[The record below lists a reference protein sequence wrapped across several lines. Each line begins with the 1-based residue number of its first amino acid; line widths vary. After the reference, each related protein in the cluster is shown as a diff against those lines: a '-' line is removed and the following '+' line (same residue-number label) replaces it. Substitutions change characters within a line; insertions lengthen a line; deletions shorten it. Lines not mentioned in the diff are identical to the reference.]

1 MNPLAVDIETVDAS
15 GVSSFRWWKPGFSI
29 QSLALS
35 WRNGFDIESW
45 FSMDP
50 DTIEQAIRRLAATG
64 RPLIVH
70 NLAFEKGVFETLYP
84 DLTFNWFA
92 DTMRLGQLHDN
103 GGDWRD
109 QVFIGDIL
117 DEEESPDLGL
127 SLEAVAS
134 RVLQRDLHHHKDE
147 RDDYLRSLG
156 VRSRFGGH
164 IHLLPS
170 DILERYNIADTRT
183 TLEVYEAL
191 APILDGVWQKD
202 WPLYHNRTRLMNAAY
217 RRGVKIDIESLERY
231 VYEIDRDVDKIEAE
245 FKSFHAENI
254 KKWAEMTGNNEFDFN
269 VGSNKQLKE
278 LFCDVL
284 GMEAKHL
291 TETGEKK
298 LKEETFSL
306 TPAHREYREAIERL
320 HKQYPSFKS
329 KHLSTWGPSGE
340 ILIKRRKRLLV
351 LSQALSTLW
360 MAKDGAG
367 RCHPEQKVAGT
378 RTNRVAGG
386 MNE

>member
-1 MNPLAVDIETVDAS
+1 MQPIALDIETLGPDRK
-15 GVSSFRWWKPGFSI
+15 SSFRWWMPGFSI

-35 WRNGFDIESW
+35 WREGLDIKSW
-45 FSMDP
+45 FTADAATI
-50 DTIEQAIRRLAATG
+50 DTAVKRLAATG

-84 DLTFNWFA
+84 DLEFNWFA
-92 DTMRLGQLHDN
+92 DTMRMGQLHDN

-109 QVFIGDIL
+109 QVFIGDVL
-117 DEEESPDLGL
+117 DEEDSPGLGL

-147 RDDYLRSLG
+147 RDEYLRSLG
-156 VRSRFGGH
+156 IRSRFGSH
-164 IHLLPS
+164 IYRLPA
-170 DILERYNIADTRT
+170 DILERYNIADTKT
-183 TLEVYEAL
+183 TLEVYETL

-202 WPLYHNRTRLMNAAY
+202 WPLYHNRTRLMNQAY
-217 RRGVKIDIESLERY
+217 RRGVKIDVEALERY
-231 VYEIDRDVDKIEAE
+231 VYEIDRDIDKIEAE
-245 FKSFHAENI
+245 FKSYHAENI
-254 KKWAEMTGNNEFDFN
+254 KKWAEMTGNNEFEFN

-284 GMEAKHL
+284 DMTACHM
-291 TETGEKK
+291 TATGEKRIK
-298 LKEETFSL
+298 DKEIT
-306 TPAHREYREAIERL
+306 REEAL
-320 HKQYPSFKS
+320 KQYPSFQS
-329 KHLSTWGPSGE
+329 KHLGGWGESGN

-351 LSQALSTLW
+351 LSQALNTLQ
-360 MAKDGAG
+360 MAKDGQG

-386 MNE
+386 LNE

>member
-50 DTIEQAIRRLAATG
+50 AQIEAAIRRLAATG

-109 QVFIGDIL
+109 QIFLEDVL
-117 DEEESPDLGL
+117 DEESSPDLGL
-127 SLEAVAS
+127 TLEAVAS

-164 IHLLPS
+164 IHLLPA
-170 DILERYNIADTRT
+170 DILERYNKADTAV
-183 TLEVYEAL
+183 TLELYEAL
-191 APILDGVWQKD
+191 APLLDGVWQKD
-202 WPLYHNRTRLMNAAY
+202 WPLYHNRTRLMNSAY
-217 RRGVKIDIESLERY
+217 RRGVKIDIEPLERY

-245 FKSFHAENI
+245 FKAYHAQNI
-254 KKWAEMTGNNEFDFN
+254 EKWAEMTENPPEDFN
-269 VGSNKQLKE
+269 IGSNKQLKE
-278 LFCDVL
+278 LFCGVL
-284 GMEAKHL
+284 GMSAKHL
-291 TETGEKK
+291 TDKGEARVKA
-298 LKEETFSL
+298 KEI
-306 TPAHREYREAIERL
+306 TPEEAA
-320 HKQYPSFKS
+320 KQYPSFKS
-329 KHLSTWGPSGE
+329 KHLATWGASGE

-360 MAKDGAG
+360 MAKDGGG
-367 RCHPEQKVAGT
+367 RCFPEQKVAGT
-378 RTNRVAGG
+378 RTNRVSGG
-386 MNE
+386 LHE

>member
-1 MNPLAVDIETVDAS
+1 MNPIALDIETLGPD
-15 GVSSFRWWKPGFSI
+15 GKSSFRWWKPGFSI

-35 WRNGFDIESW
+35 WRNGFDIDSW

-50 DTIEQAIRRLAATG
+50 VTIEAALRRLAATG

-84 DLTFNWFA
+84 DLQFNWFA

-117 DEEESPDLGL
+117 DEDESPDLGL

-134 RVLQRDLHHHKDE
+134 RVLQRDLHDHKAE
-147 RDDYLRSLG
+147 RDDALRAMG
-156 VRSRFGGH
+156 IRSKFGAH
-164 IHLLPS
+164 IHLLPG
-170 DILERYNIADTRT
+170 DILERYNIADTRI
-183 TLEVYEAL
+183 TLEVFETL
-191 APILDGVWQKD
+191 APILDGIWQKD
-202 WPLYHNRTRLMNAAY
+202 WPLYHNRTRLMNSAY
-217 RRGVKIDIESLERY
+217 RRGVKIDIDALERY

-245 FKSFHAENI
+245 FKSVHAENI
-254 KKWAEMTGNNEFDFN
+254 RKWAEMTGENEFSFN

-278 LFCDVL
+278 LFCGVL
-284 GMEAKHL
+284 GMSAKHL
-291 TETGEKK
+291 TDTGEKRV
-298 LKEETFSL
+298 KEKEITFD
-306 TPAHREYREAIERL
+306 EAA
-320 HKQYPSFKS
+320 KQYPSFKS
-329 KHLSTWGPSGE
+329 KHLATWGPTGE

-360 MAKDGAG
+360 MAKDGGG
-367 RCHPEQKVAGT
+367 RCHPEQRVAGT
-378 RTNRVAGG
+378 RTNRVSGG
-386 MNE
+386 VNE

>member
-1 MNPLAVDIETVDAS
+1 MNPIALDIETLGPD
-15 GVSSFRWWKPGFSI
+15 GKSSFRWWKPGFRI

-50 DTIEQAIRRLAATG
+50 ETIDAAIKRLAATG

-84 DLTFNWFA
+84 GLQFNWFA

-109 QVFIGDIL
+109 QIFLEDVL
-117 DEEESPDLGL
+117 DEDASPDLGL

-147 RDDYLRSLG
+147 RDEYLRSLG
-156 VRSRFGGH
+156 IRSRFGGF
-164 IHLLPS
+164 IHCLPA

-183 TLEVYEAL
+183 TLEVYETL

-217 RRGVKIDIESLERY
+217 RRGVKIDIDALERY

-245 FKSFHAENI
+245 FKAFHAENI
-254 KKWAEMTGNNEFDFN
+254 KKWAEMTGESEFSFN

-284 GMEAKHL
+284 GMSAKHL
-291 TETGEKK
+291 TETGEKRV
-298 LKEETFSL
+298 KEKEITFED
-306 TPAHREYREAIERL
+306 AA
-320 HKQYPSFKS
+320 KQYPSFKS

-360 MAKDGAG
+360 MAKDGGG
-367 RCHPEQKVAGT
+367 RCHPEQKTAGT